1 MPWPVSLS
9 RWERA
14 AVRGVRTLS
23 LMRGAGMD
31 ALLSDARYRRDSI

>member
-1 MPWPVSLS
+1 MPWLVSLS
-9 RWERA
+9 HWERA